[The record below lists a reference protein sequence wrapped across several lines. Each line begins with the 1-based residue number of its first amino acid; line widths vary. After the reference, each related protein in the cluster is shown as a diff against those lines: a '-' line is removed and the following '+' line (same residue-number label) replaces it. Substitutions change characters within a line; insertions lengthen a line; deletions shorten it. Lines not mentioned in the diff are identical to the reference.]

1 MRFVNL
7 SALVCAIVVAVPASA
22 TEPNAQELVE
32 QVVRAAGG
40 KDKLLKLFRI
50 KEQLSVGS
58 DPDKK
63 GKVRVSVIE
72 PPTSWWIGKKQ
83 RDAEEPARYLAWAWT
98 LGAVTDPKSKLELL
112 PEVMEADKPAFGLRV
127 SGTISPPMD
136 LYFDKSDRRLLSI
149 DWKSSVHR
157 LSDWKEHDG
166 VKYPAKCIGY
176 KKKSNKPWYFSEIV
190 ELERLEKLPAGL
202 VR

>member
-1 MRFVNL
+1 MRFVHF
-7 SALVCAIVVAVPASA
+7 SVLVCVALGSVPATA
-22 TEPNAQELVE
+22 TEPDAQTLVD

-40 KDKLLKLFRI
+40 EDKLLKLFRI

-63 GKVRVSVIE
+63 GKPRVSVIE
-72 PPTSWWIGKKQ
+72 PPAYWWIGKKQ
-83 RDAEEPARYLAWAWT
+83 RDEDEPARYLAWAWT
-98 LGAVTDPKSKLELL
+98 LGAVTDPKSKLEVL
-112 PEVMEADKPAFGLRV
+112 PEITEADKPAFGLRV
-127 SGTISPPMD
+127 SGSITPPMD
-136 LYFDKSDRRLLSI
+136 LYFDKSDGRLLSI

-176 KKKSNKPWYFSEIV
+176 KKKSNKPWYFSEIL
-190 ELERLEKLPAGL
+190 ELERLEELPEGL
-202 VR
+202 AR